1 MLQESALSLR
11 VCHFRAVAVVR
22 LRVCVC
28 VRISVGCVG
37 WVSLLGVGWDM
48 QVQESVVC
56 RVLGRLAESLCVCA
70 AWGMQGLCVTAA
82 VAACKLRSLKI
93 E

>member
-1 MLQESALSLR
+1 ML
-11 VCHFRAVAVVR
+11 HFRAVAVVR
-22 LRVCVC
+22 LRVCV
-28 VRISVGCVG
+28 RISVGCVG
-37 WVSLLGVGWDM
+37 LVSLLGVGYM

-56 RVLGRLAESLCVCA
+56 RVLERLAESLCVCA